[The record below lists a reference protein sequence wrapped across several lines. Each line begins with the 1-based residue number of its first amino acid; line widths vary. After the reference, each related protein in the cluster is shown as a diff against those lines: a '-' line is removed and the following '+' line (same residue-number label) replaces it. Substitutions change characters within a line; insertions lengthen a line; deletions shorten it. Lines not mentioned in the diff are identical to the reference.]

1 MALQDGSR
9 GSLRGCTTIWHISV
23 IIFLVSLRIA
33 EHQSDDY
40 QVNTNVYEGPL
51 DLLLEL
57 IEKAELD
64 ITRLA
69 LAQVTDQYL
78 SYLRCLEEKDPAKV
92 SAFLVIAARLIQ
104 IKASALLPKP
114 TLVQLYADEED
125 PAEALERQLILY
137 RRFKQIAAH
146 FTMLQDQ
153 NLRSYLRV
161 APPPIQIDAKF
172 DLSHVTLDDLMN
184 AARRVFLSKPQMKS
198 LNSVVNMPRITIRER
213 ITTII
218 ERFKHQNKF
227 TFRSLLDSNNR
238 VETVVSF
245 LAVLELVKRHILQAQ
260 QLTLF
265 GEINLE
271 TNDIIE
277 TTENLEIE
285 FEE

>member
-1 MALQDGSR
+1 M
-9 GSLRGCTTIWHISV
+9 
-23 IIFLVSLRIA
+23 SLRIV

-78 SYLRCLEEKDPAKV
+78 AYLRCLEEKDPAKV

-104 IKASALLPKP
+104 IKAAALLPKP
-114 TLVQLYADEED
+114 TLVQLYVDEED

-137 RRFKQIAAH
+137 RRFKQISAH

-153 NLRSYLRV
+153 NLRTYLRV

-172 DLSHVTLDDLMN
+172 DLSHVTLDDLIN
-184 AARRVFLSKPQMKS
+184 AARRVFMSKPQMKS

-213 ITTII
+213 ISTIL

-227 TFRSLLDSNNR
+227 TFQSLLDSHNR

-265 GEINLE
+265 GEIDLE
-271 TNDIIE
+271 TSGAIE
-277 TTENLEIE
+277 PAENLVIE

>member
-1 MALQDGSR
+1 M
-9 GSLRGCTTIWHISV
+9 
-23 IIFLVSLRIA
+23 SLRIA

-78 SYLRCLEEKDPAKV
+78 AYLHRLEEKDPAKV

-114 TLVQLYADEED
+114 TLVHMAVDEED

-146 FTMLQDQ
+146 FTLLQDQ
-153 NLRSYLRV
+153 NHRTHLRV

-172 DLSHVTLDDLMN
+172 DLSHVTLDDLML
-184 AARRVFLSKPQMKS
+184 AARHIFLSKPQMKS

-213 ITTII
+213 ITSIL
-218 ERFKHQNKF
+218 ERFTHQQKF
-227 TFRSLLDSNNR
+227 TFRSLLESKNR
-238 VETVVSF
+238 VEAVVSF

-260 QLTLF
+260 QLTIF
-265 GEINLE
+265 GEIDLE
-271 TNDIIE
+271 TSGALE

>member
-1 MALQDGSR
+1 MTFDAFEPSR
-9 GSLRGCTTIWHISV
+9 WHISV

-114 TLVQLYADEED
+114 TLVHLNVDEED

-137 RRFKQIAAH
+137 RRFKQISAH

-153 NLRSYLRV
+153 NFRTYLRV

-172 DLSHVTLDDLMN
+172 DLSHVTLDDLIN
-184 AARRVFLSKPQMKS
+184 AARRVFMSKPQMKS

-213 ITTII
+213 ISTIL

-227 TFRSLLDSNNR
+227 TFQSLLDSRNR

-260 QLTLF
+260 QLSLF
-265 GEINLE
+265 GEIDLE
-271 TNDIIE
+271 TCGVIE
-277 TTENLEIE
+277 PTENLVIE